1 MLNLFNSGALSI
13 PEYDM
18 ADLKLVYLR
27 RNMDKMKPTILECD
41 YDVEDN
47 PPYLVVKWFKDDE
60 VVFQWIQ
67 GYHPFTNVRQNV
79 LKNWI
84 QY

>member
-18 ADLKLVYLR
+18 ADIKLVYLR

-47 PPYLVVKWFKDDE
+47 PPYLVVKWFKVTKLYSNGSKD
-60 VVFQWIQ
+60 II
-67 GYHPFTNVRQNV
+67 HLPT
-79 LKNWI
+79 
-84 QY
+84 